1 MKRHYVY
8 RLTISLP
15 NDPRK
20 YYVGKHSGDLDDFE
34 TGKYKTSSELVKK
47 ILNEKVE
54 FKSKIVKI
62 FDTSKE
68 ALEFESK
75 YHKRLDVENHE
86 KFFNMQ
92 NQESPEKYKHA
103 DTTGLSVVKDIIL
116 DKIVVI
122 PKEEFE
128 ANKDRYEGAT
138 KNKRHVFDKQENK
151 RKRISKEEF
160 EANRDRYEPIKIT
173 EKIRVKENGKIFY
186 VSKEEYSTG
195 KYKHFSHNTV
205 TAFDTVEE
213 KYKIVPKEEYYNN
226 RDRYKHYREL
236 SKSDKNYRVFNMET
250 KLYEMVTKE
259 DYENFYGI
267 KYLHPMDKELEK
279 FGIKRKS
286 VIGTVSVFDKITKEK
301 VRIPTEEYH
310 NNKDRYLNCNSK
322 EYKNLYKN
330 K

>member
-8 RLTISLP
+8 RLTISLS

-75 YHKRLDVENHE
+75 YHKRLDVANHE

-103 DTTGLSVVKDIIL
+103 DTTGLSVVKDTIL
-116 DKIVVI
+116 NKIVVI

-128 ANKDRYEGAT
+128 ANRDRYEGIA
-138 KNKRHVFDKQENK
+138 KNKKRVFDKLENK
-151 RKRISKEEF
+151 RKIISKEEF
-160 EANRDRYEPIKIT
+160 EANTDRYETFKTNKVVVIK
-173 EKIRVKENGKIFY
+173 NGKTFY
-186 VSKEEYSTG
+186 ISKEEYSTG
-195 KYKHFSHNTV
+195 KYKHFFHNTV

-213 KYKIVPKEEYYNN
+213 KYKAIPKEEYYNN
-226 RDRYKHYREL
+226 RDRYKHSREL
-236 SKSDKNYRVFNMET
+236 SKSDKNILVFNIET
-250 KLYEMVTKE
+250 KLFEHITKE

-301 VRIPTEEYH
+301 VRVPKEEYH

-322 EYKNLYKN
+322 EYKNFFKN

>member
-20 YYVGKHSGDLDDFE
+20 YYVGKHSGELDDFE
-34 TGKYKTSSELVKK
+34 TGKYKTSSLLVKK

-68 ALEFESK
+68 ALEFECK

-128 ANKDRYEGAT
+128 ANRDRYEGVA
-138 KNKRHVFDKQENK
+138 KNKKRVFDKLENK
-151 RKRISKEEF
+151 RKIISQEEF
-160 EANRDRYEPIKIT
+160 EANKDRYETFKT
-173 EKIRVKENGKIFY
+173 NKVNVVENGKIFY

-195 KYKHFSHNTV
+195 KYKAFSYNTV
-205 TAFDTVEE
+205 AAFDTVED
-213 KYKIVPKEEYYNN
+213 KYKASPK
-226 RDRYKHYREL
+226 
-236 SKSDKNYRVFNMET
+236 
-250 KLYEMVTKE
+250 
-259 DYENFYGI
+259 
-267 KYLHPMDKELEK
+267 
-279 FGIKRKS
+279 
-286 VIGTVSVFDKITKEK
+286 
-301 VRIPTEEYH
+301 
-310 NNKDRYLNCNSK
+310 
-322 EYKNLYKN
+322 
-330 K
+330 

>member
-20 YYVGKHSGDLDDFE
+20 YYVGKHSGELDDFE
-34 TGKYKTSSELVKK
+34 TGKYKTSSLLVKK

-128 ANKDRYEGAT
+128 ANRDRYEGAT
-138 KNKRHVFDKQENK
+138 KNKRHVFDKLENK
-151 RKRISKEEF
+151 RKIISQEEF

-173 EKIRVKENGKIFY
+173 EKIRVKENGKTFY

-195 KYKHFSHNTV
+195 KYKAFSYNTV

-213 KYKIVPKEEYYNN
+213 KYKAIPKEEYYNN
-226 RDRYKHYREL
+226 RDRYKHSREL
-236 SKSDKNYRVFNMET
+236 SKSGKNILVFNIET
-250 KLYEMVTKE
+250 KLFEHITKE
-259 DYENFYGI
+259 DYEKFYGV

-286 VIGTVSVFDKITKEK
+286 VIGTVSVYDKITKEK
-301 VRIPTEEYH
+301 VRVPKEEYH

>member
-20 YYVGKHSGDLDDFE
+20 YYVGKHSGELDDFE
-34 TGKYKTSSELVKK
+34 TGKYKTSSLLVKK

-68 ALEFESK
+68 ALEFECK

-128 ANKDRYEGAT
+128 ENRDRYEGVA
-138 KNKRHVFDKQENK
+138 KNKKRVFDKQENK
-151 RKRISKEEF
+151 RKIISKEEF
-160 EANRDRYEPIKIT
+160 EANKDRYEKFKT
-173 EKIRVKENGKIFY
+173 NKVRVIENGKTFWI
-186 VSKEEYSTG
+186 SKEEYSTG
-195 KYKHFSHNTV
+195 KYKTRTHNTV

-226 RDRYKHYREL
+226 RDRYKHFREL
-236 SKSDKNYRVFNMET
+236 SKSDKNILVFNIET
-250 KLYEMVTKE
+250 KLFEHITKE
-259 DYENFYGI
+259 EYENFYGI
-267 KYLHPMDKELEK
+267 KYLHPMDKQLEK

-286 VIGTVSVFDKITKEK
+286 VIGTVSVYDKITKEK
-301 VRIPTEEYH
+301 VRVPKEEYH

>member
-20 YYVGKHSGDLDDFE
+20 YYVGKHSGELDDFE
-34 TGKYKTSSELVKK
+34 TGKYKTSSLLVRK

-62 FDTSKE
+62 FNTSKE

-128 ANKDRYEGAT
+128 ANRDRYEGVA
-138 KNKRHVFDKQENK
+138 KNKKRVFDKQENK
-151 RKRISKEEF
+151 RKIISKEEF
-160 EANRDRYEPIKIT
+160 EANRDRYEAIKT
-173 EKIRVKENGKIFY
+173 NKVNVVENGKIFY

-195 KYKHFSHNTV
+195 KYKHFLCNTV

-213 KYKIVPKEEYYNN
+213 KYKVIPREEYHNN
-226 RDRYKHYREL
+226 RDRYKHSSEL
-236 SKSDKNYRVFNMET
+236 SKSNKKYRVFNMET

-267 KYLHPMDKELEK
+267 KYLHPMDKQLEK

-301 VRIPTEEYH
+301 VRITKEDYH
-310 NNKDRYLNCNSK
+310 NNRDRYLNCNSK